1 MRVQTSWGCGWF
13 SMRRQIIPRFP
24 RKRRPWLAQ
33 LAIIGG
39 AARGAVF
46 VIVGGTAINAALHA
60 GRSRGDMPGA
70 FRTIIHA
77 PMGRVLLGVIAA
89 GLAAFAVWCLL
100 EAILDTTRKGSDA
113 KGLARRAAGV
123 FVACLYFGLSFFAL
137 RVTLDLAHT
146 RGSKI
151 QGWTALFLSQPLGQ
165 WLVGIAG
172 ALIIS
177 AGLYQIGQAIRGEF
191 GSHDGKWAR
200 WLHRYGLASR
210 AVLFLVTGGFMLVA
224 AFFRAPA
231 EARGISGAFRFLEAQ
246 PVGWV
251 LVCAIGAGLA
261 VHGVMLGIGAFRS
274 HGKDAGY
281 GERGAR

>member
-1 MRVQTSWGCGWF
+1 MIGLPAILLRFTLLGFLALEPARSAPAAEEGDTRPNQASG
-13 SMRRQIIPRFP
+13 RPRIG
-24 RKRRPWLAQ
+24 LV
-33 LAIIGG
+33 LSGGG
-39 AARGAVF
+39 ARGVAHIGVLKALEELH
-46 VIVGGTAINAALHA
+46 VPVDYIAGTSMGAIVGGLYASGMSPDAIEQSLAKADW
-60 GRSRGDMPGA
+60 RY
-70 FRTIIHA
+70 
-77 PMGRVLLGVIAA
+77 LL
-89 GLAAFAVWCLL
+89 
-100 EAILDTTRKGSDA
+100 SD
-113 KGLARRAAGV
+113 V
-123 FVACLYFGLSFFAL
+123 
-137 RVTLDLAHT
+137 
-146 RGSKI
+146 
-151 QGWTALFLSQPLGQ
+151 SQPLGQ
-165 WLVGIAG
+165 WFVGIAG

-177 AGLYQIGQAIRGEF
+177 AGLYQIGQAVRGEF

-281 GERGAR
+281 GKRGAR